1 MKIAVY
7 SGSFNP
13 LHIGHLAIMK
23 HLIEE
28 AGFDMVYLIVSP
40 KNPLKDS
47 ISSDSAADRYNA
59 AVEAVNRH
67 FGIEASSGRDWD
79 GQTVA
84 TRGLVSGCHDQSG
97 VTGWRFGD
105 HRETDRKSD
114 HQSPSGTSVVK
125 VDDIELT
132 MPEPHY
138 TIRTLNALRER
149 EPGNEFTLVIGA
161 DNLACIRKWKE
172 YQRILTDFGI
182 AVFPREGHDLEILKQ
197 ELLKEN
203 PSNRIRLL
211 DAPLVTIS
219 STEIREA
226 TQRGEDISQYLM

>member
-1 MKIAVY
+1 MNIAVY

-23 HLIEE
+23 HLIEK

-67 FGIEASSGRDWD
+67 FG
-79 GQTVA
+79 
-84 TRGLVSGCHDQSG
+84 
-97 VTGWRFGD
+97 
-105 HRETDRKSD
+105 
-114 HQSPSGTSVVK
+114 TSVVK

-138 TIRTLNALRER
+138 TIRTLNALLER

-172 YQRILTDFGI
+172 YQRILTDFGV
-182 AVFPREGHDLEILKQ
+182 AVLPCEGHDLKSIREGLMS
-197 ELLKEN
+197 EN
-203 PSNRIRLL
+203 SNYEIRLL

-219 STEIREA
+219 STEIRDAIQHGKE
-226 TQRGEDISQYLM
+226 ISQYLM